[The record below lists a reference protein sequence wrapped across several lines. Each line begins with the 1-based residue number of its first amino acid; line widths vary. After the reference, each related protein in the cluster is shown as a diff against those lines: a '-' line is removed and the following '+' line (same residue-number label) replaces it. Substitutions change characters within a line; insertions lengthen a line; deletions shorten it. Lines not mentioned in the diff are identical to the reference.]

1 MDVYLKEVGA
11 RIRQAREAKKLS
23 QLHLAEILNVSPS
36 YLSNIET
43 GKQNMSIM
51 VLYNLCNA
59 LEVTADW
66 ILRNNSPEATAITI
80 SEISSLLDDCTPN
93 EREAIVK
100 MIQSMK
106 SALRT
111 IKGKNDDA

>member
-80 SEISSLLDDCTPN
+80 SEVSSLLDDCSPN

>member
-1 MDVYLKEVGA
+1 MDVNLKEVGA

-43 GKQNMSIM
+43 GKHNMSIM
-51 VLYNLCNA
+51 VLYNLCDA

-80 SEISSLLDDCTPN
+80 SEVSSLLDDCSPN

-100 MIQSMK
+100 MMQSMK

-111 IKGKNDDA
+111 IKGKSDDA

>member
-66 ILRNNSPEATAITI
+66 ILRNNSPEATVITI
-80 SEISSLLDDCTPN
+80 SEISSLLDDCSPN

-100 MIQSMK
+100 MVQSMK